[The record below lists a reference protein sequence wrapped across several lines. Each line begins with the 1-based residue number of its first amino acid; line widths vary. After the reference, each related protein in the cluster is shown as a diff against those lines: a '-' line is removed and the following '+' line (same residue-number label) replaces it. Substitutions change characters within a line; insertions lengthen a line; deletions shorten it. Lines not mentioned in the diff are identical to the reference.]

1 MSKEPINREVAFAG
15 QQVRRKVIFAL
26 TLCSVIPLLLITY
39 AFNAPVRELL
49 GPLAGIVDAVSVPA
63 IMLFTLLLMAGG
75 AFVVWDIATALS
87 RAAQLS
93 NQARPDLAPT
103 EVGRKD
109 EIGTLVSSFARMLA
123 TIEQQSQEIN
133 EFPRRLD
140 QLIREAFRDSLT
152 GLPNRALFMDR
163 LTHALARAERGG
175 TNLAVLFLDLDRF
188 KILNETLGQEVG
200 DRLLVEVGHRL
211 AGCLSPENT
220 VARLGGDEFAL
231 LLEDASD
238 LTGATALA
246 DMVSAEIQRPF
257 VVDGRDVLISASI
270 GVALTGGG
278 SMQPEEV
285 LHNADLAMY
294 QAKAEGRARYELY
307 EPGLNVST
315 RERLDLQADLRTA
328 GARQELSLRFQP
340 VVALGTMRPVEVE
353 ALVRWDHRR
362 RGALLP
368 ADFIGL
374 SEETGLILPMGR
386 WILREA
392 CRQARAWQTEGS
404 GMPPL
409 IVSVNL
415 SAGQFERDAL
425 PEEVATIMR
434 ETGFE
439 PRRLQLEISEA
450 VLMRDDPR
458 VFDRLEALKAL
469 GVRLAIDDFGT
480 GYASLSYLKRLP
492 VDCLKIDRSLVKGVG
507 YETEDTA
514 IIRAV
519 SSLAHSLGITVTAEG
534 IETQDQL
541 TQLRAVGCDQ
551 GQGYF
556 FARPVSADRVPE
568 LLASLG
574 AGMRSGS
581 PSWLG

>member
-1 MSKEPINREVAFAG
+1 MSKSPINREVALAG

-26 TLCSVIPLLLITY
+26 TLCSVIPLLLLTY
-39 AFNAPVRELL
+39 AFHAPVREFL
-49 GPLAGIVDAVSVPA
+49 GPIVGLNDSVSIPALLA
-63 IMLFTLLLMAGG
+63 FTTLLMAAG
-75 AFVVWDIATALS
+75 AFIVWDIATALA

-93 NQARPDLAPT
+93 NEQIPELPAEPS
-103 EVGRKD
+103 RKD
-109 EIGTLVSSFARMLA
+109 EIGTLMSSFARMLA
-123 TIEQQSQEIN
+123 TIQQQSQEIN

-163 LTHALARAERGG
+163 LTHALTRAERGG

-211 AGCLSPENT
+211 AGCFSPEDT

-231 LLEDASD
+231 LLEDTSD
-238 LTGATALA
+238 LSGATALA
-246 DMVSAEIQRPF
+246 EKVSAEIQRPF

-340 VVALGTMRPVEVE
+340 VVALGTIRPVEVE

-392 CRQARAWQTEGS
+392 CRQARVWQAES

-415 SAGQFERDAL
+415 SAGQFERDGL
-425 PEEVATIMR
+425 PDEVGTIVR

-519 SSLAHSLGITVTAEG
+519 VSLAHSLGITVTAEG

-541 TQLRAVGCDQ
+541 TQLREVGCDQ
-551 GQGYF
+551 GQGYL

-568 LLASLG
+568 LLASLA
-574 AGMRSGS
+574 AGERNGS
-581 PSWLG
+581 PSWLA

>member
-1 MSKEPINREVAFAG
+1 MSKGPINREVALAG
-15 QQVRRKVIFAL
+15 QQVRRKVILAL
-26 TLCSVIPLLLITY
+26 TLCSVIPLLLLTY

-49 GPLAGIVDAVSVPA
+49 GPLAGLADAVSIPA
-63 IMLFTLLLMAGG
+63 LMAFTALLMAAGG
-75 AFVVWDIATALS
+75 FIVWDIATALS
-87 RAAQLS
+87 RAAQIS
-93 NQARPDLAPT
+93 NEENPELPADP
-103 EVGRKD
+103 GRRD
-109 EIGTLVSSFARMLA
+109 EIGTLMSSFARMVA

-163 LTHALARAERGG
+163 LSHALTRAERTGS
-175 TNLAVLFLDLDRF
+175 NIAVLFLDLDRF
-188 KILNETLGQEVG
+188 KIVNDTLGQEVG
-200 DRLLVEVGHRL
+200 DRLLIEVAHRL
-211 AGCLSPENT
+211 AACLSPEDT

-231 LLEDASD
+231 LLENTSD
-238 LTGATALA
+238 LGAATALA
-246 DMVSAEIQRPF
+246 ERVSTEIQRPF
-257 VVDGRDVLISASI
+257 VVEGRDVLISASI

-307 EPGLNVST
+307 EPGLSVST
-315 RERLDLQADLRTA
+315 RERLDLQADLRSA
-328 GARQELSLRFQP
+328 GARQELSLRYQP
-340 VVALGTMRPVEVE
+340 VVSLASMRPVEVE

-362 RGALLP
+362 HGALLP

-374 SEETGLILPMGR
+374 SEETGLIIPIGQ

-392 CRQARAWQTEGS
+392 CRQARAWQSETS
-404 GMPPL
+404 SVPHL
-409 IVSVNL
+409 VVSVNL
-415 SAGQFERDAL
+415 SAGQFERNAL
-425 PEEVATIMR
+425 ADEVATIVR
-434 ETGFE
+434 ETGIE
-439 PRRLQLEISEA
+439 PSRLQLEISEA

-458 VFDRLEALKAL
+458 TFERLEALRAI

-480 GYASLSYLKRLP
+480 GYASLSYLRRLP
-492 VDCLKIDRSLVKGVG
+492 VHCLKIDRSLVKGVG

-519 SSLAHSLGITVTAEG
+519 TSLAHTLGITVTAEG
-534 IETQDQL
+534 VETHEQMI
-541 TQLRAVGCDQ
+541 QLRAIGCDQ
-551 GQGYF
+551 GQGYV
-556 FARPVSADRVPE
+556 FARPVSGDRIPE
-568 LLASLG
+568 LLDSLG
-574 AGMRSGS
+574 ADDRHGT

>member
-1 MSKEPINREVAFAG
+1 MSKGPIHREVALAG
-15 QQVRRKVIFAL
+15 QHVRRKVILAL
-26 TLCSVIPLLLITY
+26 TLCSVIPLLLLTY
-39 AFNAPVRELL
+39 AFHAPTREFL
-49 GPLAGIVDAVSVPA
+49 GPLAGLADRVSIPA
-63 IMLFTLLLMAGG
+63 LVAFTALLMAGG
-75 AFVVWDIATALS
+75 AFIVWDIATAVS
-87 RAAQLS
+87 RAAQIS
-93 NQARPDLAPT
+93 SEPSPDLAQHS
-103 EVGRKD
+103 RAD
-109 EIGTLVSSFARMLA
+109 EIGTLMSSFQRMLA

-140 QLIREAFRDSLT
+140 QLIREAFRDALT

-163 LTHALARAERGG
+163 LSHALIRAERSGG
-175 TNLAVLFLDLDRF
+175 NLAVLFLDLDRF
-188 KILNETLGQEVG
+188 KILNDTLGREVG
-200 DRLLVEVGHRL
+200 DRLLVEVAHRL
-211 AGCLSPENT
+211 AACLRPEDT

-231 LLEDASD
+231 LLEDTSD
-238 LTGATALA
+238 LGATSALA
-246 DMVSAEIQRPF
+246 ERVSAEIQRPF

-285 LHNADLAMY
+285 LRNADLAMY

-307 EPGLNVST
+307 EPDLSVST

-328 GARQELSLRFQP
+328 GARQELSLRYQP
-340 VVALGTMRPVEVE
+340 VVALTNIRPVEVE

-374 SEETGLILPMGR
+374 SEETGLIVPMGQ

-392 CRQARAWQTEGS
+392 CRQARAWQSEPAGV
-404 GMPPL
+404 PPL
-409 IVSVNL
+409 VISVNL

-425 PEEVATIMR
+425 PDEIATILR
-434 ETGFE
+434 ETALD

-458 VFDRLEALKAL
+458 TFDRLEALRAV

-519 SSLAHSLGITVTAEG
+519 ATLARSLGITVTAEG
-534 IETQDQL
+534 VETHAQL
-541 TQLRAVGCDQ
+541 VQLREVGCDQ

-574 AGMRSGS
+574 ADDRHGS

>member
-1 MSKEPINREVAFAG
+1 
-15 QQVRRKVIFAL
+15 
-26 TLCSVIPLLLITY
+26 
-39 AFNAPVRELL
+39 
-49 GPLAGIVDAVSVPA
+49 
-63 IMLFTLLLMAGG
+63 
-75 AFVVWDIATALS
+75 
-87 RAAQLS
+87 
-93 NQARPDLAPT
+93 
-103 EVGRKD
+103 
-109 EIGTLVSSFARMLA
+109 
-123 TIEQQSQEIN
+123 
-133 EFPRRLD
+133 
-140 QLIREAFRDSLT
+140 
-152 GLPNRALFMDR
+152 
-163 LTHALARAERGG
+163 
-175 TNLAVLFLDLDRF
+175 
-188 KILNETLGQEVG
+188 
-200 DRLLVEVGHRL
+200 
-211 AGCLSPENT
+211 
-220 VARLGGDEFAL
+220 
-231 LLEDASD
+231 
-238 LTGATALA
+238 
-246 DMVSAEIQRPF
+246 
-257 VVDGRDVLISASI
+257 
-270 GVALTGGG
+270 
-278 SMQPEEV
+278 MQPEEV

-392 CRQARAWQTEGS
+392 CRQARVWQAES

-415 SAGQFERDAL
+415 SAGQFERDGL
-425 PEEVATIMR
+425 PEEVGTIVR

-519 SSLAHSLGITVTAEG
+519 VSLAHSLGITVTAEG

-541 TQLRAVGCDQ
+541 TQLREVGCDQ
-551 GQGYF
+551 GQGYL

-568 LLASLG
+568 LLASLA
-574 AGMRSGS
+574 AGERNGT
-581 PSWLG
+581 PSWLA